1 MSKFV
6 PADEYIV
13 PSFQWLLGPTSSQVE
28 SFDSSVAGWI
38 KRYEDESKRPESTVD
53 GSCES
58 FVLAVKPVMIGG
70 QCEPAYDQ
78 AKWAETCLNVTNLAS
93 GLTGVRL
100 IPLPEM
106 ARMIYLDEEGSFVD
120 ESEVDDWYP
129 EDTSDGFEYLS
140 ADGSDYHQSSE
151 SEEEVLDK
159 SNGTLEL
166 EEARHETDVKSICS
180 FRDIPVETT
189 MGHRYLALSEEFASI
204 EDDYQVSLNLTHP
217 VEQRVSILHDTWN
230 GFTEETHPKMP
241 IYRDKASIE
250 SLEAAGHNALKTH
263 AYFDDSYYQGFEEN
277 ADFSSDFQRL
287 KIKQSHVDWY
297 KDPDKFFEPVL
308 NFGASSKRVGTQKT
322 VLTALKKRNAD
333 VPELSDVVD
342 IHKVATEVAN
352 VFRQTYLNR
361 DGADCLFESFNIMA
375 KGLDYHKR
383 WKSHKELQG
392 VTLLCETNLQRY
404 QHMIKSDVKPTVTD
418 TLHVERAVPAT
429 ITFHGKG
436 VTSCFSPF
444 FTACF
449 EKFSLALRER
459 FIVPI
464 GKISSLELKS
474 KVLNNKFFLE
484 ADLSKFDKSQGELH
498 LEFQRLILINL
509 GFPVPLTNWWC
520 DFHRQSFLVDP
531 QAGVSIPV
539 SFQRRTGDAFT
550 YFGNTLVTM
559 AMMAYCFDMS
569 TAELAMF
576 SGDDSLVICGSKPE
590 FDPSIFQSL
599 FNMEVKVMDP
609 SLPYI
614 CSKFLLESEF
624 GDVFSVPDPMREIQ
638 RLQKRKIPKDV
649 QVLRAHFDSFC
660 DRMKFLDRLSELSLS
675 VLCRLTALKYCKPGI
690 EGDVRTWLSGFAYYR
705 ENFLRYSECY
715 VTDGTHCYRRV
726 DPMSRF
732 KPIDKFQ
739 RSDKEWFH
747 DWRNNE
753 FPRKPI
759 DKVARLFGAYKGPVR
774 DDRDERKTKHKLNAA
789 MHDSLAL
796 AYERRYVQELELKNN
811 KGKLLLGPAQVE
823 RWVNL

>member
-6 PADEYIV
+6 AADEYIV

-106 ARMIYLDEEGSFVD
+106 ARMIYLDEEDSFVD

-140 ADGSDYHQSSE
+140 ADGSDYHQNSE
-151 SEEEVLDK
+151 PEEEVLDK
-159 SNGTLEL
+159 SNGTLES

-204 EDDYQVSLNLTHP
+204 EVDYQVSSIVTPLNKG
-217 VEQRVSILHDTWN
+217 SIYMTLDVH
-230 GFTEETHPKMP
+230 EETHPKSG
-241 IYRDKASIE
+241 IQDKASIE
-250 SLEAAGHNALKTH
+250 RLEAAGHNALKTH
-263 AYFDDSYYQGFEEN
+263 AYFDDSYYEGFEES

-308 NFGASSKRVGTQKT
+308 NFGASSRRVGSQKT

-342 IHKVATEVAN
+342 ATEVPICL
-352 VFRQTYLNR
+352 RQSYLNIY
-361 DGADCLFESFNIMA
+361 GADCLFESFNIMA

-418 TLHVERAVPAT
+418 TLHVERDVPAT

-449 EKFSLALRER
+449 EKFSLALRES
-459 FIVPI
+459 IYVPI

-474 KVLNNKFFLE
+474 KALNNKFFLE

-520 DFHRQSFLVDP
+520 DFHRSILSRWTLRP
-531 QAGVSIPV
+531 GVSIPLL
-539 SFQRRTGDAFT
+539 SKTNRGCFHLLWEHFSD
-550 YFGNTLVTM
+550 N

-590 FDPSIFQSL
+590 FDPGVFQSL

-649 QVLRAHFDSFC
+649 QVLRADFDSFC

-690 EGDVRTWLSGFAYYR
+690 EGDVRAWLSGFAYYR

-715 VTDGTHCYRRV
+715 VTDGIHCYRRV

-753 FPRKPI
+753 FPKKPI
-759 DKVARLFGAYKGPVR
+759 DKMARMFGAYKGPVNN
-774 DDRDERKTKHKLNAA
+774 DRVERKAKYKVNAA
-789 MHDSLAL
+789 MHDPFAL
-796 AYERRYVQELELKNN
+796 AYERRYVQELELKND
-811 KGKLLLGPAQVE
+811 KGNCSVLRE
-823 RWVNL
+823 